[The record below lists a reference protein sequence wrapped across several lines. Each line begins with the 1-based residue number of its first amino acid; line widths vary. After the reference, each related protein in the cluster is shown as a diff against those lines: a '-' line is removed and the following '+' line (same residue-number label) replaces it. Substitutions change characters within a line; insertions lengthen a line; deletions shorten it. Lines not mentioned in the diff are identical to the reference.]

1 MMPHTERRGMITS
14 FFSFKEK
21 FRLDEVEKKI
31 KAWADLKFF
40 NDDTLTYLAFVRQST
55 DSLGCGIQRDSDPT
69 LHQLYKVWDAKEQS
83 DEISDALSHLPLDE
97 QKAFYFHF
105 GTLGGGQSQISKQEI
120 LVHVAAHIP
129 SYPFEDEIIEEYEK
143 FISSQNKE
151 IKRLKK
157 DIKKRLPEVLKRY
170 DGLFWDLFEPGQIEN
185 YLTGSSGRCRE
196 KRDQIALTG
205 LYFEGKIPLS
215 VLKICLT
222 KTKGGRKILNKL

>member
-14 FFSFKEK
+14 FFSFKAK
-21 FRLDEVEKKI
+21 FQLQEVEKKI
-31 KAWADLKFF
+31 RAWADLKFF
-40 NDDTLTYLAFVRQST
+40 NDNTLAYLTFIRQST
-55 DSLGCGIQRDSDPT
+55 DSLGCGFQRDSDPT

-83 DEISDALSHLPLDE
+83 DEVSKALSNLPTEE

-105 GTLGGGQSQISKQEI
+105 GTLGGEQCQISKQEI
-120 LVHVAAHIP
+120 LVHVAAYIP
-129 SYPFEDEIIEEYEK
+129 SYPFKDRIIEEYEK
-143 FISSQNKE
+143 FISTQNQE

-170 DGLFWDLFEPGQIEN
+170 EGQFWDLFEPAQIEN

>member
-21 FRLDEVEKKI
+21 FHLQEVEKKI

-40 NDDTLTYLAFVRQST
+40 NDDTLAYLAFIRQST

-105 GTLGGGQSQISKQEI
+105 GTLGSEKAHIPKQV
-120 LVHVAAHIP
+120 LVVHLAAHIT
-129 SYPFEDEIIEEYEK
+129 SYPFKDQILEEYK
-143 FISSQNKE
+143 NFISSQDKE

-157 DIKKRLPEVLKRY
+157 DIKKRLREIVNRY
-170 DGLFWDLFEPGQIEN
+170 DGLFWDIFEPSQIEK
-185 YLTGSSGRCRE
+185 YLTGNSGICRE
-196 KRDQIALTG
+196 KQDQIALLG
-205 LYFEGKIPLS
+205 LYFEGQITYS
-215 VLKICLT
+215 VLEKLLV

>member
-1 MMPHTERRGMITS
+1 MITS
-14 FFSFKEK
+14 FFYFKEK
-21 FRLDEVEKKI
+21 FQLQEVEKKI

-40 NDDTLTYLAFVRQST
+40 NDDTLAYLTFIRQRT

-83 DEISDALSHLPLDE
+83 DEVSKALSSLPLEE

-105 GTLGGGQSQISKQEI
+105 GTLGGELCKKSKQEI

-129 SYPFEDEIIEEYEK
+129 SYPFKDQIIEEYEK

-151 IKRLKK
+151 LKRLKK

-170 DGLFWDLFEPGQIEN
+170 EGQFWDLFEPAQIEN
-185 YLTGSSGRCRE
+185 YLTGSSGGCRE

>member
-21 FRLDEVEKKI
+21 FRLDAVEKKI

-40 NDDTLTYLAFVRQST
+40 SDDTVAYLAFLRQST
-55 DSLGCGIQRDSDPT
+55 DSLGCGFQRDSDPT

-83 DEISDALSHLPLDE
+83 DEISDALLHLPVEE
-97 QKAFYFHF
+97 QKAFHSYF
-105 GTLGGGQSQISKQEI
+105 GTLGGEQFQISKQEI

-129 SYPFEDEIIEEYEK
+129 SYPFKDQIVEEYIN
-143 FISSQNKE
+143 FISSQSKE

-157 DIKKRLPEVLKRY
+157 DIKKRLPEVVKRY
-170 DGLFWDLFEPGQIEN
+170 EGLFWDLFEPAQIER
-185 YLTGSSGRCRE
+185 YLSETNGTCRE
-196 KRDQIALTG
+196 KQDQFALIG

-215 VLKICLT
+215 VLKKYLN
-222 KTKGGRKILNKL
+222 KTRGGKKILSKL